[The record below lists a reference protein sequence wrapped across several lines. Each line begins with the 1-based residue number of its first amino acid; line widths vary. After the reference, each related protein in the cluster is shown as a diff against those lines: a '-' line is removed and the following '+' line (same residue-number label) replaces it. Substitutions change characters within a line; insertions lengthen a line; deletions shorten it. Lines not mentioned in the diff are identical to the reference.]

1 MAFIHH
7 IERRSVP
14 SLKRGRGEQ
23 CLRSGWFTL
32 WLSIL
37 CMVVLSSCA
46 TPEYLPEKE
55 LHQYLQDED
64 HGLSKS
70 VQAGALTMKMTF
82 RPTDFLLWQELEG
95 EEDSTKIRQAFKNY
109 NDYVYFVLQLSV
121 KDKDALYGT
130 SSNQAD
136 FNEKLQT
143 LSFRMQQYIN
153 MTTSEYDTI
162 PLADAYYT
170 RMFGMS
176 QSSDVLLVFNREDIV
191 DDEWLSIN
199 SKEFGFK
206 TGRKSFRFLQ
216 DNIQKTPKLTKLK
229 PYYEI
234 AKK

>member
-1 MAFIHH
+1 M
-7 IERRSVP
+7 
-14 SLKRGRGEQ
+14 
-23 CLRSGWFTL
+23 
-32 WLSIL
+32 
-37 CMVVLSSCA
+37 
-46 TPEYLPEKE
+46 
-55 LHQYLQDED
+55 
-64 HGLSKS
+64 
-70 VQAGALTMKMTF
+70 
-82 RPTDFLLWQELEG
+82 
-95 EEDSTKIRQAFKNY
+95 QAFKNY